1 MQRYLFIIIAILL
14 SSCYSLPSGKEQ
26 QKVLLTQNFS
36 ESYVFSITSWLKQPE
51 VTIFNYGSN
60 LNSFAQGIDK
70 LASLQVA
77 SGLDWSVWDSEEIP
91 FTPYTKRSPA
101 FVPYNE
107 SSVPSTIEKALAQ
120 AVKKSLG
127 VSPVFIPRSELNSER
142 PQWQS
147 PVHDAKAIA
156 AAKGYDAVAVIY
168 LTPRM
173 HFNVAASTASRDEK
187 QFVSLDRTETVEL
200 ASLKTR
206 SASALAY
213 EVHLVMR
220 SVGEDLLMYNRT
232 SYYTCGRD
240 DQDYRLPS
248 GLVVKRKF
256 KQTLAQCEQQIYDAV
271 INDIVTSIQ
280 DLRTAP

>member
-120 AVKKSLG
+120 A
-127 VSPVFIPRSELNSER
+127 
-142 PQWQS
+142 
-147 PVHDAKAIA
+147 
-156 AAKGYDAVAVIY
+156 
-168 LTPRM
+168 
-173 HFNVAASTASRDEK
+173 ASVTMTTLSYSSRASK
-187 QFVSLDRTETVEL
+187 VLLIFCHP
-200 ASLKTR
+200 TR
-206 SASALAY
+206 
-213 EVHLVMR
+213 
-220 SVGEDLLMYNRT
+220 
-232 SYYTCGRD
+232 
-240 DQDYRLPS
+240 
-248 GLVVKRKF
+248 F
-256 KQTLAQCEQQIYDAV
+256 
-271 INDIVTSIQ
+271 
-280 DLRTAP
+280 